1 MAEQIKVRELLFSEI
16 LDKVHGAKNKKDK
29 IKILQDEDCLGL
41 RQILLWSFDPTIT
54 SAVPSGTPPYI
65 ENDAPEGTEHTLMR
79 TEANQ
84 FWHFV
89 KSNGKPAD
97 PNLQSTVREKM
108 FIRLLEGM
116 HKDEAELLICV
127 KDKAVHQKYK
137 GLSKDVVKEAF
148 GLNEDFK
155 VTK

>member
-65 ENDAPEGTEHTLMR
+65 ENDAPEGTKHTLMR
-79 TEANQ
+79 VEAAH
-84 FWHFV
+84 FWHFF

-97 PNLQSTVREKM
+97 PHLQSTVREKN
-108 FIRLLEGM
+108 FIRLLETL